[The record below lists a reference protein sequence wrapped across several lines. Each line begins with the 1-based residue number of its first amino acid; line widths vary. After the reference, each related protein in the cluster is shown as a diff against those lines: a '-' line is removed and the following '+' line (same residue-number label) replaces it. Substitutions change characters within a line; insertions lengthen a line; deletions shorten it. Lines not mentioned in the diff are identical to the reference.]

1 MLSETD
7 QSQNNQSVGFAS
19 CAVPRVT
26 KCRQTDSRMV
36 VARAWGEGLGQG
48 VSWCLKGTVSVL
60 RDKECSGWWWLHNS
74 VKVLTVTEL
83 HT

>member
-1 MLSETD
+1 MKQTSHKTT
-7 QSQNNQSVGFAS
+7 NTVGFPS

-48 VSWCLKGTVSVL
+48 VSWRLKGTVSVL
-60 RDKECSGWWWLHNS
+60 RDKECSGWWWLRNS
-74 VKVLTVTEL
+74 VKVLTVTGL